1 MELSFLHNVSLAFL
15 RFCSFDGKPAVVN
28 VFFVLRLRK
37 KLLISFDAVNGE
49 LTSSGIK
56 LLLSIG
62 SLADINRLVSL
73 SIGLKDDCALQD
85 MTSADICCHLMKC
98 LYHGL
103 LSPPIFAFEFKFM
116 SHLKRFYNEKENP
129 FFSAFRVFRGRL
141 FCAGAGACWHQ
152 RSHGHADLVFRS
164 GNQTVLCHRRGAW
177 AGRGYQ
183 DLQQVFKRR
192 SRYQQDGGQL
202 VFRLYIF
209 DCGRHYPAFLLS
221 LEAMEYEINK
231 GAGNPL
237 EFKGLKSQY
246 LFIFAGG
253 LVAVLLVVVILYI
266 AGVNQWICIP
276 FGLLSGS
283 LLVWLTFRLNA
294 RYGEHGLMK
303 LLSGKRHPRYLIHR
317 RRLFRLLTKRR
328 NK

>member
-1 MELSFLHNVSLAFL
+1 MNRIYIIKWFLLSF
-15 RFCSFDGKPAVVN
+15 
-28 VFFVLRLRK
+28 
-37 KLLISFDAVNGE
+37 
-49 LTSSGIK
+49 SG
-56 LLLSIG
+56 G
-62 SLADINRLVSL
+62 YE
-73 SIGLKDDCALQD
+73 
-85 MTSADICCHLMKC
+85 TSADICCHLMKC

-103 LSPPIFAFEFKFM
+103 LSPPIFGFEFNFM

-129 FFSAFRVFRGRL
+129 FFSAFRVFRSRL

-152 RSHGHADLVFRS
+152 RSHKHADLVFRS

-209 DCGRHYPAFLLS
+209 DCGRHYPAFLLP

-266 AGVNQWICIP
+266 AGVNQWICVP

-328 NK
+328 KK